1 MEAFDRTLGTI
12 ERKFA
17 ATVVAYFLTAAAA
30 GAATAASP
38 GSSERDLRKDVA
50 VLTQVAPERATQT
63 VWVGQANPSAAEPT
77 AVAESSVAAPLP
89 AAADQDQPN
98 AGALVL
104 AVLGLALWV
113 GARLRRQD

>member
-1 MEAFDRTLGTI
+1 MGAFDRTLGTI

-17 ATVVAYFLTAAAA
+17 ATVVAYVLTAAAA

-77 AVAESSVAAPLP
+77 AVAESSVAPLP